1 MGFKK
6 ILIIISVLSLF
17 GCKVSQQKP
26 ASKDKLNYLALGDSY
41 TIGESVEEDGRW
53 PVQLV
58 KELNEDNF
66 SFNPP
71 KIIAQT
77 GWRTDDLL
85 QAMKNEPAKGQYDL
99 VSVLI
104 GVNNQYQ
111 NKELEQYKNE
121 LKKILENAILY
132 AKSGNENVF
141 MLSIP
146 NYGVTPF
153 GLTSGKENIGEELK
167 EYDKIAQEICASLK
181 IPFYNITD
189 ISLEAETNKTLVA
202 NDGLHPSE
210 EMYRRWVVRI
220 LPQVKA
226 LLNN

>member
-1 MGFKK
+1 MGLKK
-6 ILIIISVLSLF
+6 LFIIISVLSLF
-17 GCKVSQQKP
+17 GCRVSQQKL
-26 ASKDKLNYLALGDSY
+26 ATKDNLNYLALGDSY

-58 KELNEDNF
+58 KELNGDNF

-85 QAMKNEPAKGQYDL
+85 QAMKDEPAKGQYDL

-111 NKELEQYKNE
+111 NKELEQYKKE
-121 LKKILENAILY
+121 LKKIL
-132 AKSGNENVF
+132 
-141 MLSIP
+141 
-146 NYGVTPF
+146 
-153 GLTSGKENIGEELK
+153 
-167 EYDKIAQEICASLK
+167 D
-181 IPFYNITD
+181 
-189 ISLEAETNKTLVA
+189 
-202 NDGLHPSE
+202 
-210 EMYRRWVVRI
+210 
-220 LPQVKA
+220 